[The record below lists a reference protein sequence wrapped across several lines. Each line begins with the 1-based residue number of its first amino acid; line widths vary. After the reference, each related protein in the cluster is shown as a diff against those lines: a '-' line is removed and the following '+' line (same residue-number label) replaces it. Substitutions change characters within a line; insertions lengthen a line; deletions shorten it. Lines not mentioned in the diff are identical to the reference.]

1 MCTISNLN
9 TSLISILIEES
20 TLDTSS
26 TLGIIFDTSLME
38 GNPDKNLKRSQTELL
53 MPPTNSAYPSIV
65 ISKL

>member
-38 GNPDKNLKRSQTELL
+38 GNPDKNLNCSQTELL

>member
-20 TLDTSS
+20 TFDTSS
-26 TLGIIFDTSLME
+26 MLGIIFDTSLME
-38 GNPDKNLKRSQTELL
+38 GNPDKKLKRSQTELP